1 MRVHMQRRRLSVREV
16 GWHALWCSQE
26 TVGFDDIYLQRGDK
40 LVHARL
46 YDVTSPQAGVIF
58 VGGVHGGFS
67 SPAGDLYRQLA
78 EELTSR
84 EVLCLHLRFRHSTDL
99 VESVRDVGVAL
110 GYLEDRKVPWVG
122 LVGHAF
128 GAAVMVR
135 AAVGVERVRAVVAL
149 APQSHGSEAV
159 GTLGP
164 RARLLVVHGLED
176 EVLPPRCATHLHERA
191 TPPKRLLLFPGAG
204 HELAEVT
211 DQVRDAVMRW
221 LEEARAP

>member
-1 MRVHMQRRRLSVREV
+1 MR
-16 GWHALWCSQE
+16 
-26 TVGFDDIYLQRGDK
+26 FDDLYLRRGDK
-40 LVHARL
+40 LVHVRL
-46 YDVTSPQAGVIF
+46 YDVATPEAGVIF

-67 SPAGDLYRQLA
+67 SPAGGLYGQLA
-78 EELTSR
+78 EALAAR
-84 EVLCLHLRFRHSTDL
+84 DVLCIHLRFRHSTDL

-110 GYLEDRKVPWVG
+110 GYLEDRKVPWIG

-135 AAVGVERVRAVVAL
+135 AAVGMERVRAVVAL

-204 HELAEVT
+204 HELLEVT
-211 DQVRDAVMRW
+211 EQVRDAVLHW
-221 LEEARAP
+221 LEAAHES